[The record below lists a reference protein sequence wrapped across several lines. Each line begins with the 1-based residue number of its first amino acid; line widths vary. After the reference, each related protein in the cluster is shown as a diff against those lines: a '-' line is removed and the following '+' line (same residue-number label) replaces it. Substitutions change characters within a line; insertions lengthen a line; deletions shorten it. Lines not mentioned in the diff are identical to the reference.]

1 MDEADAADAQ
11 VSKTLES
18 HINAVRAR
26 VRDVLPVTGL
36 CWNCEEP
43 VTHLFCD
50 PDCRNDYERRQSS
63 ARRLGKT

>member
-26 VRDVLPVTGL
+26 VKDVLLVTGL

-50 PDCRNDYERRQSS
+50 ADCRNDYERRQSS